1 MFSVQ
6 GKDPL
11 SKLKVHGPSSAVRK
25 EFDNA
30 LRTFILN
37 LNGDSARS
45 KIAYPKNTKQSLHLT
60 QQYLILQLLLQSG
73 NSFTLEI
80 SVITQSNLKLRII
93 FSSSTREISITAHH
107 IKMPCSVVETDT
119 WINLGLDMKDLVT
132 SYFEGN
138 TFSHVDSLVIS
149 ANCKLKRIFTLKDKP
164 EHSIDIPKNMNFP
177 VNIQYLTQVRFLSEL
192 LLPD

>member
-119 WINLGLDMKDLVT
+119 WITLGLDMKDLVT